1 MWQRFKSNII
11 KPVSNYFSGIFTRV
25 STFFTGESQRQ
36 NQYQPVPSNLSQEN
50 TNAIAISQPSNDVEI
65 HLDIFNHA
73 MPQAGVSETDVTM
86 VMSKLSGCNSF
97 YHNLFADALP
107 KRLAN
112 RLLSLAAD
120 ATQPAVN
127 KLLKMLAKNPSLLRE
142 KGNVITRGGDEVRG
156 VTVYEFCL
164 GAGDPDLAGW
174 IAPYFDKIQDGE
186 AERERQYNRYKP
198 YIDAMQT
205 QAPYDLNFLIDIIIN
220 SPAADVTACLNKN
233 FDHESVL
240 NTALKQFRAEHVPRV
255 ITKPC
260 MHYNYKTLELA
271 FTLLYDGW
279 NALSANETNYDKCR
293 LVYRQIIGYLQRTL
307 PGIDRIG
314 FARAFQNNKR
324 ALNYIWA
331 DGRFSDVG
339 PDGDLICS
347 GLGFDE
353 FIYGAARGD
362 RGGALTDAMVLML
375 GASLLLS
382 VLAARIRGVRANAHV
397 YVSLFQNFCQ
407 TKTSNLQSLC
417 GRAELKR
424 PSV

>member
-1 MWQRFKSNII
+1 MITRDQFYNLMALHQRGDN
-11 KPVSNYFSGIFTRV
+11 VFSTLPPEI
-25 STFFTGESQRQ
+25 
-36 NQYQPVPSNLSQEN
+36 L
-50 TNAIAISQPSNDVEI
+50 VEI
-65 HLDIFNHA
+65 YKTKSSKNSDIF
-73 MPQAGVSETDVTM
+73 
-86 VMSKLSGCNSF
+86 K
-97 YHNLFADALP
+97 ALDF
-107 KRLAN
+107 
-112 RLLSLAAD
+112 AAD
-120 ATQPAVN
+120 AEQDAVDN
-127 KLLKMLAKNPSLLRE
+127 LLVMLDKDPSLVLQA
-142 KGNVITRGGDEVRG
+142 GNVVTRGGNTIIG
-156 VTVYEFCL
+156 VTPYEFAL
-164 GAGDPDLAGW
+164 GAGDPELAAK
-174 IAPYFDKIQDGE
+174 IAPYFDKISGGE

-198 YIDAMQT
+198 HIDAMQT
-205 QAPYDLNFLIDIIIN
+205 QAPYDLNSLIDIITN

-233 FDHESVL
+233 FENESEL
-240 NTALKQFRAEHVPRV
+240 NNALKKFRADHAPR
-255 ITKPC
+255 IIRKPC
-260 MHYNYKTLELA
+260 MHYNYSTLQQA
-271 FTLLYDGW
+271 FNLLYDKW